1 MKLTSE
7 IIQKIPKAELHC
19 HLDGSL
25 RVKTIID
32 LAQKQK
38 IDLPSKN
45 ESELLK
51 IVSVGNESITL
62 KEYIK
67 KFEITLS
74 VLQTPSSLQRAAYE
88 LAIDCHNEGI
98 RYLEVRFSPI
108 LHTKF
113 GMKLTEAIEAVK
125 KGLMNAFNE
134 CRILTGIIVC
144 GIRHISPEK
153 SLELAKLSI
162 EYKNK
167 GVVGF
172 DLAGAEENFPAK
184 EHREAFY
191 LILNNNIN
199 STIHAGEAFGP
210 KSIHEAIH
218 VCGAKRIGH
227 GTRVYEDNDLLNYIN
242 DHRIPLEICLTSNLN
257 TNTVRTIQNH
267 PFAKYIKQKVR
278 VTLNTDNRLISNT
291 NLSNEYQIAI
301 DNFNLEKN
309 DIKTIII
316 NGFKSAFLPHQRRVA
331 LVNEIVEELDSE
343 FSFY

>member
-38 IDLPSKN
+38 IDLASKN

-88 LAIDCHNEGI
+88 LAIDCHNEGV

-162 EYKNK
+162 E
-167 GVVGF
+167 
-172 DLAGAEENFPAK
+172 
-184 EHREAFY
+184 
-191 LILNNNIN
+191 
-199 STIHAGEAFGP
+199 
-210 KSIHEAIH
+210 
-218 VCGAKRIGH
+218 
-227 GTRVYEDNDLLNYIN
+227 
-242 DHRIPLEICLTSNLN
+242 
-257 TNTVRTIQNH
+257 
-267 PFAKYIKQKVR
+267 
-278 VTLNTDNRLISNT
+278 
-291 NLSNEYQIAI
+291 
-301 DNFNLEKN
+301 
-309 DIKTIII
+309 
-316 NGFKSAFLPHQRRVA
+316 
-331 LVNEIVEELDSE
+331 
-343 FSFY
+343 